1 MLKEGKKYVNA
12 DRNGEASGFIRNFS
26 FAVSELLPKDKQT
39 EFDALVGIK
48 YKTQITCTTNQHIH
62 EVDPVEPYLYL
73 QVPENRILDL
83 EEAVYRELK
92 RRESV
97 VEVAVECQKSSC
109 QGEKAQK
116 RSKVSQLPKVLNLVF
131 DREEKKQHE
140 TKPMVDNKMTVQ
152 GKTYQ
157 LSSIIHHNGDSS
169 LASGNFYCDLDQSSW
184 LWRCN
189 QEDQRGPREVENRDI
204 GDTYKLG
211 HIYTFVE
218 QQHDNEEPE
227 IR

>member
-48 YKTQITCTTNQHIH
+48 YKTQFICSSWRHIN

-73 QVPENRILDL
+73 QVPEDRILDL
-83 EEAVYRELK
+83 EEAVCRAIE

-97 VEVAVECQKSSC
+97 VEVAVECQKSTC
-109 QGEKAQK
+109 RGEKAQK
-116 RSKVSQLPKVLNLVF
+116 RSKVSQLPQVLNLVF

-152 GKTYQ
+152 GKTYR

>member
-1 MLKEGKKYVNA
+1 MNA
-12 DRNGEASGFIRNFS
+12 EKNGEAGSFLGNFGLV
-26 FAVSELLPKDKQT
+26 VSQLLPKDKLT
-39 EFDALVGIK
+39 EFNALFGIK
-48 YKTQITCTTNQHIH
+48 YKCQLTCTSNQHIY

-73 QVPENRILDL
+73 QVPENHPINL
-83 EEAVYRELK
+83 EEVVAKQLK
-92 RRESV
+92 RKESV
-97 VEVAVECQKSSC
+97 EIIKRECPNTTC
-109 QGEKAQK
+109 RPRGEKAQK
-116 RSKVSQLPKVLNLVF
+116 RSKLSQLPKVLNLVF
-131 DREEKKQHE
+131 NRVEKKQHE

-152 GKTYQ
+152 GKTYK

-218 QQHDNEEPE
+218 LQHDNEEPE